1 MVILHT
7 AEQVAYYMST
17 TISLSRYD
25 SKFIENI
32 QQLKQVTTNQVE
44 LFYKIIY
51 KYRRQF
57 ANNELDVEV
66 LINLPWKCQVIDSSP
81 SFTDGYLAIDKGMII
96 FKCPYQR
103 NFIEAFRKHPNNNF
117 VWNKVAKQY
126 EHKFGTQPLK
136 MLYKIAGKFFKS
148 MQHCAVTAEIL
159 DSLKEFEGITH
170 WQPTLM
176 RVNGNLLIV
185 ASNECLD
192 EAISDIK
199 LDTDLVTLAI
209 LAHYGITIDTNLYDA
224 SHPKEYFMAN
234 YCPTIETIDVSNM
247 IPWLAELGCNHVYLS
262 EREIYSRKT
271 FMDDLASAGI
281 TTSVI
286 NGKTDNQI
294 ETQFP
299 VSMRSKLTGQNTRDP
314 IKVVKNIQ
322 LVNSQPINIK

>member
-25 SKFIENI
+25 GKFIDNI

-44 LFYKIIY
+44 LFNKIIY

-57 ANNELDVEV
+57 AINELDVEV

-103 NFIEAFRKHPNNNF
+103 NFIEAFRKEPNNNF

-159 DSLKEFEGITH
+159 DTLKEFEGITH

-176 RVNGNLLIV
+176 RVNGNLLIA
-185 ASNECLD
+185 ASNEWLD
-192 EAISDIK
+192 AAISDIK
-199 LDTDLVTLAI
+199 LNTDLVTLAI
-209 LAHYGITIDTNLYDA
+209 LAHYGITIDTSLYDA
-224 SHPKEYFMAN
+224 SQPKEYFMAN
-234 YCPTIETIDVSNM
+234 YCPKIETIDVSNI
-247 IPWLAELGCNHVYLS
+247 IPWLTELGCTHVYFS
-262 EREIYSRKT
+262 ETQLKYRETI
-271 FMDDLASAGI
+271 MDDLAKAGI
-281 TTSVI
+281 TCSII
-286 NGKTDNQI
+286 NGKTDNNT
-294 ETQFP
+294 ETRFP
-299 VSMRSKLTGQNTRDP
+299 VSIRSRSSGQKTRDP